1 MREPGSRRGDEA
13 GIPPF
18 VIYRFGNLTL
28 DIARREL
35 RRGTELVTIELQV
48 FDVLKF
54 LIDAR
59 DRVVSRD
66 DLLDAVWHDRPGQL
80 DAYDLLLRGY
90 ALLSEFT
97 VASMGQALTCFDQAL
112 AIDPSYAQAM
122 AAAAYCHAQRH
133 FQGWAPQDHAMRVEA
148 VRLAW
153 HAAGLAP
160 NDAQVLWMSAF
171 AIWNMAQDGREGA
184 RDLFSRSLLL
194 NPNSAMAL
202 TLAGW
207 IETMC
212 GNQAE
217 GRAMVERAHRLNPR
231 DPRGW
236 LMSGAMAIAAVVDED
251 YADALRWAERAL
263 AQNQRFAVALRV
275 MAVASVKLG
284 QMNRARQAVQALL
297 EIEPGLTVSGFF
309 ARISVPLESM
319 ARAYAEALTA
329 AGLPA

>member
-1 MREPGSRRGDEA
+1 M
-13 GIPPF
+13 
-18 VIYRFGNLTL
+18 IYRFGNLTL

-66 DLLDAVWHDRPGQL
+66 DLLDAVWRDRPGQL

-133 FQGWAPQDHAMRVEA
+133 FQGWTPQDHAMGAEA

-160 NDAQVLWMSAF
+160 NDAQVLWMAAF
-171 AIWNMAQDGREGA
+171 AIWNMAQDGRERA

-207 IETMC
+207 IKTMC

-309 ARISVPLESM
+309 ARIPVPLESM